1 MRKQAF
7 QDTEGQRGKSRVNQ
21 GISWRPRARRWALG
35 NLAGSFEDQASEIER
50 QGEGIANQ
58 HGFGG
63 VGQPKGGGTFDVS
76 ASLGGIA
83 ALGIGLP
90 ADTQLPGIRTDLH
103 VARQADGTIGQGECG
118 GQGEPQ
124 GMGRIGEGAGG
135 VRDCG
140 CCAGD
145 VGIGLVGAFET
156 AHPFGGMALV
166 VMAIAG
172 KAVAVWA
179 KRDSVAVVPAL
190 ETCERDIIAFG
201 MAQTDGAQS
210 LQILVDEA

>member
-1 MRKQAF
+1 MPGSLA
-7 QDTEGQRGKSRVNQ
+7 RG
-21 GISWRPRARRWALG
+21 
-35 NLAGSFEDQASEIER
+35 FEDQSGEIER
-50 QGEGIANQ
+50 QGKGVADE

-63 VGQPKGGGTFDVS
+63 VGQAESGRTFDVS
-76 ASLGGIA
+76 ASLGSIA
-83 ALGIGLP
+83 ALSIGLP
-90 ADTQLPGIRTDLH
+90 ADTQSPGIRTNLH
-103 VARQADGTIGQGECG
+103 VTRQADGTIGQGESG
-118 GQGEPQ
+118 GQGKPQ
-124 GMGRIGEGAGG
+124 GMGRIGEGAGR

-156 AHPFGGMALV
+156 ADPFGGVALV

-172 KAVAVWA
+172 QAVAVWA
-179 KRDSVAVVPAL
+179 KRDSVAVISAL
-190 ETCERDIIAFG
+190 ETSERVIIAFG

>member
-1 MRKQAF
+1 MPGSLA
-7 QDTEGQRGKSRVNQ
+7 RG
-21 GISWRPRARRWALG
+21 
-35 NLAGSFEDQASEIER
+35 FEDQASEIECER
-50 QGEGIANQ
+50 EGITDQ

-63 VGQPKGGGTFDVS
+63 IGQPKGGGTFEVP

-90 ADTQLPGIRTDLH
+90 ADTQSPGIGTDLH
-103 VARQADGTIGQGECG
+103 VARQADGTIGQGKSG
-118 GQGEPQ
+118 GQGESQ

-156 AHPFGGMALV
+156 ADPFGGVALV

-190 ETCERDIIAFG
+190 ETGERDIVAFG

>member
-1 MRKQAF
+1 VP
-7 QDTEGQRGKSRVNQ
+7 GS
-21 GISWRPRARRWALG
+21 
-35 NLAGSFEDQASEIER
+35 LAGSFEDQASEVER
-50 QGEGIANQ
+50 QGESITDQ

-63 VGQPKGGGTFDVS
+63 VGQAEGRRTFEVS

-83 ALGIGLP
+83 ALSIGLP
-90 ADTQLPGIRTDLH
+90 ADTQLPGIGTDLH
-103 VARQADGTIGQGECG
+103 VTRQADGTIRQGESG
-118 GQGEPQ
+118 SQGEPQ
-124 GMGRIGEGAGG
+124 GMGGIGKRAGS

-156 AHPFGGMALV
+156 ADPFGGMALV
-166 VMAIAG
+166 IMAIAG
-172 KAVAVWA
+172 QAVAVWA

-190 ETCERDIIAFG
+190 ETGERVIIAFG
-201 MAQTDGAQS
+201 MAQTDGAQG